1 MIFEIA
7 LCVTALMFG
16 GTTLYAFA
24 AFSFA
29 ALPTDLACAVWDPVL
44 PGNAWRPG

>member
-7 LCVTALMFG
+7 LCVTALTFG
-16 GTTLYAFA
+16 GTNLYA
-24 AFSFA
+24 FA